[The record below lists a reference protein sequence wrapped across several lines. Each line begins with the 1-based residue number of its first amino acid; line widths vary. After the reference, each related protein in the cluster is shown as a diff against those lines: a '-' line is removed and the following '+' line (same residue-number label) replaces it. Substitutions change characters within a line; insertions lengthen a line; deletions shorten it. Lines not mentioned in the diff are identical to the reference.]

1 MSLFQDR
8 SDAGLQLAQKLKI
21 YQSEDPIILA
31 LPRGGV
37 PVGYEVA
44 QILHAPL
51 DVIVARK
58 IGAPWN
64 PELGVGA
71 VAPGVQILDSNSLD
85 LLGITATDIEKI
97 IQKEKQE
104 IERRQKLYQ
113 QDQKLSN
120 ITGKTVI
127 LVDDGV
133 ATGVTTRAAIQAIK
147 KCNPSKLILAV
158 PVGPADTM
166 KALGQLVD
174 NLICLEIPSPFY
186 AVGAFYLTFPQVSD
200 EEVIQLLMD
209 AKESRKND
217 VSLSPT
223 P

>member
-1 MSLFQDR
+1 MFQDR

-21 YQSEDPIILA
+21 YQAENPIILA

-44 QILHAPL
+44 LALHARL

-71 VAPGVQILDSNSLD
+71 IAPDVEILDTESLNI
-85 LLGITATDIEKI
+85 LGITVPEIVEIIEE
-97 IQKEKQE
+97 EKQE
-104 IERRQKLYQ
+104 VKRRQKLYQ
-113 QDQKLSN
+113 QGEELLKLN
-120 ITGKTVI
+120 GETVI

-133 ATGVTTRAAIQAIK
+133 ATGVTTRAALQAIQK
-147 KCNPSKLILAV
+147 LNPAKLILAV
-158 PVGPADTM
+158 PLGPVDTI
-166 KALGQLVD
+166 KALSLLVD
-174 NLICLEIPSPFY
+174 DLICLEMPSPFY
-186 AVGAFYLTFPQVSD
+186 AVGAFYMTFPQVSD
-200 EEVIQLLMD
+200 EEVIRLLRD
-209 AKESRKND
+209 AKERRKND
-217 VSLSPT
+217 VPSSPN